1 MGSPKSAYDDEPWM
15 LELCDFFK
23 LLDRSKLKVLGCC
36 FGHQLINKAFGGV
49 VTKNV
54 ERGFVF
60 GADEIKI
67 NIPEDLAE
75 TEISKILEN
84 GLSLNMLESHG
95 DELVSLGE
103 GARLLG
109 SSARCKNEIVLVRDN
124 ILTMQ
129 CHPDLTPE
137 LMMMNIWP
145 ALTGRGAIDPADKE
159 KVEAE
164 MAELDT
170 DKCLDILRAFLE
182 TPVKNI

>member
-1 MGSPKSAYDDEPWM
+1 M

-23 LLDRSKLKVLGCC
+23 LLDCSKLKVLGCC

-49 VTKNV
+49 VAKNV

-67 NIPEDLAE
+67 NIPEDLVE
-75 TEISKILEN
+75 TDISKILEN

-159 KVEAE
+159 KIEAE

-182 TPVKNI
+182 SPMKKI